1 MCYRNLFPRVFFLQE
16 SSWRTEVR
24 YPPTLSP
31 ASAAFCV
38 SFESDMTWTNST
50 NIQAQISC
58 CSLQSCKFS
67 FGGSR
72 PWISFYFIPTPQRLW
87 WMECCPHSLFQV
99 YTWERANRK
108 YLRPNQKKLKV
119 SGQTIYQNILFK
131 VDQSDYLLPVRPVG
145 KRFKLPVGA
154 RATLD
159 ACYSSLV
166 SCGV

>member
-1 MCYRNLFPRVFFLQE
+1 MCYRNLFPRVFFLQK

-31 ASAAFCV
+31 ASTAFCV

-72 PWISFYFIPTPQRLW
+72 PWISFYFIPTPQTLW
-87 WMECCPHSLFQV
+87 WMECCPHSLFQI

-108 YLRPNQKKLKV
+108 YLQRGGPIKKKKNLEGKWTNHL
-119 SGQTIYQNILFK
+119 SKHSIQSWPLTIDYSKLTIYC
-131 VDQSDYLLPVRPVG
+131 QSGLL
-145 KRFKLPVGA
+145 
-154 RATLD
+154 ATD
-159 ACYSSLV
+159 SSFLLV
-166 SCGV
+166 QGQR